1 MEYLNKNSFSFL
13 QVWIID
19 KKLKGDSY
27 EKIASSYKQV
37 FSYLSDNLSR
47 DAIHTCIKRSSLSLP
62 WEKGKIFGNLPVL
75 PACDIE
81 ILKDYIL
88 ENATDGIYIDV
99 EDTIEKVEELR
110 KERFQKARSF
120 LNKVNCYGILTEIEE
135 FFNEHS
141 AGRTWVYEHLEELQ
155 AQLFTPRNIQ
165 INRLLACTPNKI
177 QSFLLVF
184 IPLVENFLP
193 CLRFAAD
200 ETMLAPNINRKVLVP
215 DNTSQPLLP
224 DMSDL
229 PHITATCCCS
239 VLGAKMPLFIVL
251 PNLKKLPQELTEF
264 ANNGQAYFA
273 SSSNGWQT
281 RDTFLF
287 FVICFINWLS
297 LFRKTLEKSIRD
309 KDALLILD
317 GHKSRENP
325 IALKLLKQNKVT
337 VFILPAHTSHLTQIF
352 DVGIA
357 SPMKGVFTQLFND
370 MIKNF
375 QPELNQASQLRRFC
389 VESAIVSYDIK
400 CNIKSCKIA
409 AELTSTYP
417 CNYEKIMNNKFVS
430 ELTPQLKII
439 EEEKERRKR
448 NEPVNINCKVITNE
462 AFLNSL
468 NDYIL
473 TSKKHK
479 HLALNNNSGA
489 YEDYIKEVQ
498 KNDKNDCRMLSFIPD
513 FYS

>member
-1 MEYLNKNSFSFL
+1 
-13 QVWIID
+13 
-19 KKLKGDSY
+19 
-27 EKIASSYKQV
+27 
-37 FSYLSDNLSR
+37 
-47 DAIHTCIKRSSLSLP
+47 
-62 WEKGKIFGNLPVL
+62 
-75 PACDIE
+75 
-81 ILKDYIL
+81 
-88 ENATDGIYIDV
+88 
-99 EDTIEKVEELR
+99 
-110 KERFQKARSF
+110 
-120 LNKVNCYGILTEIEE
+120 
-135 FFNEHS
+135 
-141 AGRTWVYEHLEELQ
+141 
-155 AQLFTPRNIQ
+155 
-165 INRLLACTPNKI
+165 
-177 QSFLLVF
+177 
-184 IPLVENFLP
+184 
-193 CLRFAAD
+193 
-200 ETMLAPNINRKVLVP
+200 
-215 DNTSQPLLP
+215 
-224 DMSDL
+224 
-229 PHITATCCCS
+229 
-239 VLGAKMPLFIVL
+239 MPLFIVL

-389 VESAIVSYDIK
+389 FESAIVSYDIK

-409 AELTSTYP
+409 AELISTYP
-417 CNYEKIMNNKFVS
+417 CNYEKLMNNKFVS
-430 ELTPQLKII
+430 ELTPQLKKI

-462 AFLNSL
+462 TFLNSL
-468 NDYIL
+468 NDFIF
-473 TSKKHK
+473 TS
-479 HLALNNNSGA
+479 
-489 YEDYIKEVQ
+489 
-498 KNDKNDCRMLSFIPD
+498 
-513 FYS
+513 